1 MSSSSCV
8 NLLSRFGIFNEGKR
22 HEKITSCLDFKS
34 AQILLDPEE
43 GDMDS
48 PSAIMIKL
56 PEVFGVKEAR
66 ELRRELK
73 NKLATERPC
82 VVVDLS
88 RVKKIDLTGLEG
100 LLRCMEE
107 IAKQD
112 GSVELGGISPEAG
125 AMLELTRMN
134 QLFAKFPA
142 PQAEVSR
149 PVSVPEPVSNTE
161 QVPVAQ
167 PQPVAA

>member
-1 MSSSSCV
+1 
-8 NLLSRFGIFNEGKR
+8 LSRFGIFNEGKR

-43 GDMDS
+43 GDMDIA
-48 PSAIMIKL
+48 SAIMIKL

-73 NKLATERPC
+73 NKLTNERPS

-125 AMLELTRMN
+125 VMLELTRMN
-134 QLFAKFPA
+134 QLFQKFPA
-142 PQAEVSR
+142 PQSEVSR

>member
-1 MSSSSCV
+1 
-8 NLLSRFGIFNEGKR
+8 
-22 HEKITSCLDFKS
+22 
-34 AQILLDPEE
+34 
-43 GDMDS
+43 MDI

-66 ELRRELK
+66 KLRRELK
-73 NKLATERPC
+73 NKLASERPC

-107 IAKQD
+107 VARQD
-112 GSVELGGISPEAG
+112 GSLELGGISPEAG

-134 QLFAKFPA
+134 QLFQKFPTQ
-142 PQAEVSR
+142 QAEASSTVL
-149 PVSVPEPVSNTE
+149 VPEPVANTE
-161 QVPVAQ
+161 PAPSGQAAQ

>member
-1 MSSSSCV
+1 VSSSSCV
-8 NLLSRFGIFNEGKR
+8 NLFSKFGIFNIGKR
-22 HEKITSCLDFKS
+22 HAKITSCLDFKS
-34 AQILLDPEE
+34 TQILMDPEE
-43 GDMDS
+43 GDMDI

-56 PEVFGVKEAR
+56 PEVFGAKEAR
-66 ELRRELK
+66 ELRRQLK
-73 NKLATERPC
+73 SKLATERPY

-112 GSVELGGISPEAG
+112 GSVELGGISPEAS

-134 QLFAKFPA
+134 QLFQKFPA

-161 QVPVAQ
+161 QAPVAQ